1 MTSISPLA
9 RAAACAVAALALG
22 TAAQAQDA
30 WPSKTITLV
39 VPFGPGSGTDLGTR
53 ILAKELATHLGVA
66 VIVDN
71 KPGANGAIGAQAVA
85 KAAPD
90 GHTLLVGSGTTN
102 AVNYAFFP
110 SKLGYKPESFVT
122 VAGMGSSP
130 IGLYVPANSPWNNL
144 ADLVAAAKKTPG
156 KFSCG
161 SGNTVTQVACAV
173 LKKRAG
179 IDAVNAPYKSN
190 PQSLT
195 DLAGGQLTYAFSDA
209 SAAQTLVDG
218 KKVRTLALATEKR
231 ATAAPNVATFGEQG
245 VADFVFTGWT
255 AVFAAEAPTRPTA
268 PVVEKLNGFIRRA
281 NQSPAAVEL
290 RAQSGSSLL
299 DFDVAA
305 TKRFVDGEVTRW
317 SRYVKDADVKP
328 E

>member
-1 MTSISPLA
+1 M
-9 RAAACAVAALALG
+9 
-22 TAAQAQDA
+22 
-30 WPSKTITLV
+30 
-39 VPFGPGSGTDLGTR
+39 
-53 ILAKELATHLGVA
+53 
-66 VIVDN
+66 
-71 KPGANGAIGAQAVA
+71 
-85 KAAPD
+85 
-90 GHTLLVGSGTTN
+90 
-102 AVNYAFFP
+102 
-110 SKLGYKPESFVT
+110 
-122 VAGMGSSP
+122 
-130 IGLYVPANSPWNNL
+130 
-144 ADLVAAAKKTPG
+144 AAAKKTPG

-255 AVFAAEAPTRPTA
+255 AVLAPAGTPA